1 MKFTFQALVIEN
13 SSWVLLL
20 VTCWIVEYTNLDEY
34 ITVSASM
41 WLGTS
46 SFRKKKQ
53 MTQQKESASVLVPK
67 VEVQQI
73 RCVASS
79 LK

>member
-1 MKFTFQALVIEN
+1 MSK
-13 SSWVLLL
+13 
-20 VTCWIVEYTNLDEY
+20 EYKNYKAIAAHTVHKICKRMTNLDEY

-53 MTQQKESASVLVPK
+53 TTQQKESASV
-67 VEVQQI
+67 
-73 RCVASS
+73 
-79 LK
+79 

>member
-1 MKFTFQALVIEN
+1 MKFTFQALVVEN

-34 ITVSASM
+34 IIVSASM

-53 MTQQKESASVLVPK
+53 MTQQKEPVSVLVPK
-67 VEVQQI
+67 VEVQKI
-73 RCVASS
+73 KCVARS

>member
-1 MKFTFQALVIEN
+1 M
-13 SSWVLLL
+13 
-20 VTCWIVEYTNLDEY
+20 TNLDEY

-41 WLGTS
+41 LLGTS

-53 MTQQKESASVLVPK
+53 TIQQKELASILVPK